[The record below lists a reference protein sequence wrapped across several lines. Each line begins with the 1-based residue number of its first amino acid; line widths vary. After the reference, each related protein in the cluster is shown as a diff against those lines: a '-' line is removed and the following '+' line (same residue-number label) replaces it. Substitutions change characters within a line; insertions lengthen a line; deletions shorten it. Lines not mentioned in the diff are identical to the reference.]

1 MFIALAEFSLNFPS
15 FSFEGKGRMPPLT
28 SLSKHDQINSLCF
41 LLPYVTS
48 FLSFLNKNSPIFDYV
63 RGGFFSSPKAPR
75 VADSIQLEVPAT
87 LLRTIQRWY
96 SIRLL
101 RQGLLRHTILTFR
114 LISLAIA

>member
-1 MFIALAEFSLNFPS
+1 MDPQGAA
-15 FSFEGKGRMPPLT
+15 
-28 SLSKHDQINSLCF
+28 
-41 LLPYVTS
+41 
-48 FLSFLNKNSPIFDYV
+48 FLNKNSPIFDYV

-101 RQGLLRHTILTFR
+101 RQGRHTILTFR

>member
-1 MFIALAEFSLNFPS
+1 MFIALAEFALFFPS
-15 FSFEGKGRMPPLT
+15 FSFEGKGRMPLLT

-48 FLSFLNKNSPIFDYV
+48 FLSKNSPIFFFV